1 MSAPDEVYRSYFD
14 LRWHFNPAAA
24 TSAGVTAENGRL
36 GSYDPDSMRAHL
48 AAFRSM
54 MGAVE
59 ELEPEDLQSEIDRTA
74 VLGDVRS
81 TVFRFTHE
89 EPHVRNPGFWLGHV
103 YQALYAVLDR
113 PDGTP
118 AERAGWILERLR
130 GMPAFLGAAR
140 DTLRDPPRVFLDT
153 ATAMVDGGGVLLG
166 EAAAFC
172 REHLPADAEAV
183 DRAAADAEGA
193 LARFRLALDTDFS
206 ASSTETG
213 FAIGEDQFNRRL
225 HHEHALNATA
235 PELWRYGLHLVEE
248 TEQELIQ
255 LASRIDPGTPWRSLI
270 ERLRNQA
277 PVTGDAVAVY
287 RSEIERSLAFV
298 RERDLMTIPD
308 GPLLVLPTPGYL
320 RPLIPI
326 AAYTPPGEY
335 SEDRTGRFYVSAGA
349 RPGRNS
355 TVGTC
360 RYELPTTALHEG
372 YPGHHLQLLRARESA
387 SEVRRV
393 IWTPVTVEGWALY
406 CEDMMGEEGFY
417 RSPEE
422 RLFQRLHLLWR
433 AVRIIL
439 DIGLHTRSMSPAA
452 AIVYL
457 MDKVPMDYRDAE
469 SEVRRYCAYPTY
481 QQSYAVG
488 RREIRALR
496 DDWRE
501 RAGGAYRAREFH
513 DDLLQYGGLPVS
525 LIRWGMGLEPGE

>member
-24 TSAGVTAENGRL
+24 TSAGFTGENGRL
-36 GSYDPDSMRAHL
+36 GSFDSESMRAHL
-48 AAFRSM
+48 AAFRAM

-59 ELEPEDLQSEIDRTA
+59 ELAPDDLQAEIDRTA

-81 TVFRFTHE
+81 TIFRFTYE
-89 EPHVRNPGFWLGHV
+89 EPHIRNPAFWLGHL
-103 YQALYAVLDR
+103 YQSLYALLDR
-113 PDGTP
+113 PEGTP
-118 AERAGWILERLR
+118 AERAGWMLERLR
-130 GMPAFLGAAR
+130 GAAAFLRSAQE
-140 DTLRDPPRVFLDT
+140 TLRDPPRVFLDT
-153 ATAMVDGGGVLLG
+153 AAAMVEGGGVLLG
-166 EAAAFC
+166 QAAAFC
-172 REHLPADAEAV
+172 RDHLEPGGEAVEQAAGDAEA
-183 DRAAADAEGA
+183 A
-193 LARFRLALDTDFS
+193 LARFGLALGTELA

-213 FAIGEDQFNRRL
+213 FAVGEDQFNRRL

-235 PELWRYGLHLVEE
+235 PELWRYGMHLVEE
-248 TEQELIQ
+248 TEGELVK
-255 LASRIDPGTPWRSLI
+255 LAARIEPGTPWRSLV
-270 ERLRNQA
+270 ERLRGAA
-277 PVTGDAVAVY
+277 PVEGDPVAVY
-287 RSEIERSLAFV
+287 REEIERSLGFV
-298 RERDLMTIPD
+298 RERELMTIPE
-308 GPLLVLPTPGYL
+308 GPLVVLPTPGYL

-335 SEDRTGRFYVSAGA
+335 SQDRTGRFYVTSGA
-349 RPGRNS
+349 RPGR
-355 TVGTC
+355 TTTLGTC

-372 YPGHHLQLLRARESA
+372 YPGHHLQLLRARDSA

-393 IWTPVTVEGWALY
+393 IWTPLTVEGWALY
-406 CEDMMGEEGFY
+406 CEDMMGEEGYY

-452 AIVYL
+452 AIVFL

-469 SEVRRYCAYPTY
+469 AEVRRYCAYPTY

-496 DDWRE
+496 DDWRA
-501 RAGGAYRAREFH
+501 RAGGAYRLRAFH

-525 LIRWGMGLEPGE
+525 LIRWGMGLESGE